1 MIAADTTDNRVRIRA
16 AATRLFATRGYEA
29 VGIQEIVEAAGI
41 TKPTLYH
48 YFGSKRGLLDA
59 VLDDHFAALFAAIDP
74 VARYSGHLPND
85 LSALAQTY
93 FRFAE
98 RHRAGYRL
106 QLALWFAPP
115 QSEAFAAITPHS
127 TRQTAL
133 LEKLFL
139 DSTRDN
145 GNGRG
150 RQRAYALTYL
160 GTINTYIGLMLNDY
174 LDLDDAVARR
184 AIHQF
189 MHGIFS

>member
-1 MIAADTTDNRVRIRA
+1 MIATDSTDNRARIRA

-29 VGIQEIVEAAGI
+29 VGIQEIVEAVGI

-59 VLDDHFAALFAAIDP
+59 ILADHFADLFAAIEP

-85 LSALAQTY
+85 LTALAAAY

-115 QSEAFAAITPHS
+115 QSEAFAAIAPHNE
-127 TRQTAL
+127 RQGAL

-150 RQRAYALTYL
+150 RQRAYALTFL
-160 GTINTYIGLMLNDY
+160 GTVNTYIGLLLNDY
-174 LDLDDAVARR
+174 LDLDDATTRR
-184 AIHQF
+184 AVHQF